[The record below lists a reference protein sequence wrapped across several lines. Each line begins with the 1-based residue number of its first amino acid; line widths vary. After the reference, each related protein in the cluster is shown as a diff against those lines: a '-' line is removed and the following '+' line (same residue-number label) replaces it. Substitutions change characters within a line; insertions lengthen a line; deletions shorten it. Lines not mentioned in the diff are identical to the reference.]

1 MSKRNFLAI
10 LILFFVFAGAAF
22 LSHRP
27 ASVGE
32 SQVPV
37 SSGVSKNCP
46 AGFIKVSDFCVMKYD
61 AKCTNTNLACVTAEG
76 VYKNNA
82 PGCACEGNFKI
93 VSTASV
99 APITYIPGDDGTARS
114 AKAYCEAAGWHL
126 ITNAE
131 WMTIAREVETVP
143 DNWCNKNGTGC
154 GNPPGTPGKILANG
168 HNDLIPGKALPAGA
182 DDQSCYGTTLDGSN
196 ICGGKSSQKRTLT
209 LANGEIIWDF
219 AGNVWQWVDA
229 VIARKDEPHTFSPA
243 RGLGGSLWLWS
254 EFSAIPFSDTYS
266 PLTKGINSLTGSGRI
281 FHYNLTG
288 DTDTTLYGF
297 IRGGNWRHGNDSG
310 AFSLHMQPVPG
321 KTNIDDIGF
330 RCATL
335 PD

>member
-1 MSKRNFLAI
+1 MSKRNLLLY

-27 ASVGE
+27 APVGE
-32 SQVPV
+32 SRVPV
-37 SSGVSKNCP
+37 ASNVSKNCP
-46 AGFIKVSDFCVMKYD
+46 TGFIKVSDFCVMKYD
-61 AKCTNTNLACVTAEG
+61 AKCTNTNPACVTNEG

-82 PGCACEGNFKI
+82 PGCACEGNYKI
-93 VSTASV
+93 VSTAGGSPV
-99 APITYIPGDDGTARS
+99 TFIPGDDGSSQS
-114 AKAYCEAAGWHL
+114 AKAYCLAAGWHL
-126 ITNAE
+126 ITNSE
-131 WMTIAREVETVP
+131 WMTIARQVETIP

-154 GNPPGTPGKILANG
+154 GNAPGTPGKILANG
-168 HNDLIPGKALPAGA
+168 HNDLIPGKAIPAGA
-182 DDQSCYGTTLDGSN
+182 DDQPCYGTTSDGSN

-209 LANGEIIWDF
+209 LANGEIIWDL
-219 AGNVWQWVDA
+219 AGNVWQWVGA
-229 VIARKDEPHTFSPA
+229 NIARKDEPHTFTFA

-254 EFSAIPFSDTYS
+254 EYSAVPFSDTYS